1 MLIKGNDVIGLKI
14 LSLKQGKQIDDVS
27 DLVYD
32 PQSHQVKA
40 LIVDKGGWFSDAK
53 LILYKD
59 VESIGKDAVMVK
71 TTDVVRKASDISERV
86 ESIAKADN
94 YLTKTKIVTESG
106 TDLGTVSDIYFDDK
120 TGRVEEFEVSQGIRN
135 LQSGKKRVRVSDI
148 VTIGEDATIVR
159 AVAEAQ
165 FEKQAQDQGLQ
176 GMINKGKQTTTET
189 INQAKATANSP
200 ETKDKIEQAKQK
212 ASEVY
217 DKSKEQ
223 GKQLQQRATNKMN
236 EVQNSKE
243 AQQLKKTAQKGIKK
257 SKKTVKKQTHKV
269 ERNIQ
274 K

>member
-14 LSLKQGKQIDDVS
+14 LSLKQGRQIDDVS

-32 PQSHQVKA
+32 PQNHQVKA

-94 YLTKTKIVTESG
+94 YLTKTKIVTDSG
-106 TDLGTVSDIYFDDK
+106 TDLGSVSDIYFDDK
-120 TGRVEEFEVSQGIRN
+120 TGRVEEFEVSQGLKN

-159 AVAEAQ
+159 AVAEAR

-176 GMINKGKQTTTET
+176 GMINKGKQATTET

-223 GKQLQQRATNKMN
+223 GKQLQQKAANKMN
-236 EVQNSKE
+236 EVQKSDE
-243 AQQLKKTAQKGIKK
+243 AQQLKKAAQKNAKK
-257 SKKTVKKQTHKV
+257 SKKTIKKETYKV
-269 ERNIQ
+269 ERNIE